1 MKVLVYSAKD
11 FEIPYLEAA
20 NKNRHQLT
28 FTQESLSSSNAMNSV
43 GYDAVS
49 IFSADLT
56 HKNISELDDSSSL
69 IISYGKDLYGSSW
82 AKTNR
87 PSSLAQH
94 NSSDNRM
101 MSSITM
107 PCFNLDVIL
116 IAQVL
121 LYYFFNLYSKALMY
135 AINDLIIV
143 YWPHHSQF
151 YKYHKDTFYRTCRT
165 YSIVADW
172 WWRHMPWIF

>member
-69 IISYGKDLYGSSW
+69 IISYGKDLYGSS
-82 AKTNR
+82 
-87 PSSLAQH
+87 
-94 NSSDNRM
+94 
-101 MSSITM
+101 
-107 PCFNLDVIL
+107 
-116 IAQVL
+116 
-121 LYYFFNLYSKALMY
+121 
-135 AINDLIIV
+135 
-143 YWPHHSQF
+143 
-151 YKYHKDTFYRTCRT
+151 
-165 YSIVADW
+165 
-172 WWRHMPWIF
+172 